1 MSLLAR
7 KKAEGA
13 FTLVQNN
20 DFCIISLTTLRA
32 WAMLLIVLA
41 PVQLDRAFVGL
52 YKDHVCFLVNDC
64 LVNGV
69 EFLGP
74 IIRMG

>member
-1 MSLLAR
+1 
-7 KKAEGA
+7 
-13 FTLVQNN
+13 
-20 DFCIISLTTLRA
+20 
-32 WAMLLIVLA
+32 MLLIVLA
-41 PVQLDRAFVGL
+41 PVQLDRDFVGL
-52 YKDHVCFLVNDC
+52 YKDHMCFLVNDC